1 MILTWHDKRQRFE
14 FECEYQEKNS
24 QGELGRIMA
33 KNARFR
39 FDWENK
45 VWFAYDAP
53 TALKMAAYCA
63 YPQLR
68 SRIHQEALET
78 GNPSL
83 RCVNSVFIW
92 TGPIEG
98 DVMVN
103 GKRVTVN
110 FKDLAKGAGLIFA
123 KPHTQTWASI
133 PRDAAAGITVPVWW
147 TTDPEKAMKCSAY
160 ADETAKT
167 ALRDMIEKKRVS
179 LAASRATNAEIVIPV
194 PEGIHPRTR
203 KPFEYLGYQK
213 AGVAYAIKRPKSVRG
228 TLFGDEMGLGKSVEA
243 IGFINYYLPRLPDE
257 QIKNLKILV
266 ICPASLKLN
275 WAQEMRWWL
284 VRPLTIG
291 LSDTKRAQVIPNTNV
306 VITNFEQLGQKQKTG
321 KMIKEEAR
329 ISTTGLFS
337 YESEKPETIT
347 VLRQSL
353 KITWDVL
360 IVDECFPYD
369 TMVLTTIGYRSI
381 GEIVE
386 NGLDVYVASC
396 DLSTDRLEW
405 RRIQRWIR
413 KPRPNL
419 LYKITHEH
427 GTFVCTGNHKIW
439 TERGYIQAQDLLN
452 GDCLRMVREARNGT
466 QAGQVN
472 PEVLQSDLL
481 RPRSQR
487 RARKEVGGIEKIIK
501 AFDRQILRMVRGP
514 LRDPIQGEGQQG
526 ETFLQYV
533 MRCLLAH
540 VSTGKVQKPISNNED
555 EGKRIW
561 TESARSLSPANDS
574 QQPNQRPERDSE
586 NERLAQGT
594 DISGAWG
601 QWATDGTTEAIS
613 RGSESPDGVR
623 DHYGASQRQVS
634 ESAKSLQS
642 GHRRPDS
649 KSGDRSGRQEPR
661 YSEMAFSRQA
671 QDGCFERSR
680 VVSVEIQKQRGTS
693 RHSSVCPGGPFV
705 YNLEIADNHN
715 YFADGVLVSN
725 CHRIKNEK
733 TLRAKLT
740 LSIVARHN
748 LFLSGT
754 PLVNRPRELWV
765 LAHHLAPSVFVN
777 KWDFLKRYCDGGG
790 SYFGNSY
797 DGGQHLDEL
806 QEKMRTWFMIRRLKK
821 DVLTEL
827 PPKRR
832 QVIELPA
839 TGCEHLVS
847 AELIAWESKEA
858 ALRELKLRVE
868 LAKASDRP
876 EDYTNAVNAL
886 RQGIKVAFEE
896 MSKVRHDTAIAKIP
910 AVRDHIAEALSE
922 GNKVILFA
930 HHKEVV
936 YKIAQHFASEC
947 VTLTGDTKMG
957 DRDAAVRAFQE
968 NPKVTLFIGT
978 IMAAGVGLTLTASS
992 HVVFAELDWVP
1003 GNVTQAEDR
1012 AHRIGQLESVLIQ
1025 HLVLEGSLDKRMAD
1039 TLIEKQEVSDQAL
1052 DRETGPVLDLELV
1065 SGDAPTPVYALPDKD
1080 EFATHAISRKD
1091 IDKDVEKIT
1100 RADIEAVHMGIRILA
1115 ERCDGATAEDGAG
1128 FARFDVTL
1136 GHTLAK
1142 MPKLT
1147 PRFAILGKKLLQKYS
1162 QTQLAGI
1169 PELQRLFTK
1178 EKKTK

>member
-1 MILTWHDKRQRFE
+1 MILTWHIKRQRFE

-24 QGELGRIMA
+24 QGELGRIVA

-45 VWFAYDAP
+45 VWFACDAP

-63 YPQLR
+63 DPQLR
-68 SRIHQEALET
+68 SRIHQEAMET
-78 GNPSL
+78 GKPSL

-110 FKDLAKGAGLIFA
+110 FKDLAKSAGLIFA

-160 ADETAKT
+160 ADDTAKT
-167 ALRDMIEKKRVS
+167 ALRDMIEKKKVS
-179 LAASRATNAEIVIPV
+179 LAASRATDAEIIIPV

-203 KPFEYLGYQK
+203 KPFAYLGYQK

-257 QIKNLKILV
+257 QIKNLKILL

-321 KMIKEEAR
+321 KQIVDEGAADRQREA
-329 ISTTGLFS
+329 GLFAVS
-337 YESEKPETIT
+337 STPMKDETVV

-360 IVDECFPYD
+360 IVDE
-369 TMVLTTIGYRSI
+369 
-381 GEIVE
+381 
-386 NGLDVYVASC
+386 A
-396 DLSTDRLEW
+396 
-405 RRIQRWIR
+405 
-413 KPRPNL
+413 
-419 LYKITHEH
+419 
-427 GTFVCTGNHKIW
+427 HKIKS
-439 TERGYIQAQDLLN
+439 EKA
-452 GDCLRMVREARNGT
+452 LRTR
-466 QAGQVN
+466 
-472 PEVLQSDLL
+472 
-481 RPRSQR
+481 
-487 RARKEVGGIEKIIK
+487 
-501 AFDRQILRMVRGP
+501 
-514 LRDPIQGEGQQG
+514 
-526 ETFLQYV
+526 
-533 MRCLLAH
+533 
-540 VSTGKVQKPISNNED
+540 
-555 EGKRIW
+555 
-561 TESARSLSPANDS
+561 
-574 QQPNQRPERDSE
+574 
-586 NERLAQGT
+586 
-594 DISGAWG
+594 
-601 QWATDGTTEAIS
+601 
-613 RGSESPDGVR
+613 
-623 DHYGASQRQVS
+623 
-634 ESAKSLQS
+634 
-642 GHRRPDS
+642 
-649 KSGDRSGRQEPR
+649 
-661 YSEMAFSRQA
+661 
-671 QDGCFERSR
+671 
-680 VVSVEIQKQRGTS
+680 
-693 RHSSVCPGGPFV
+693 
-705 YNLEIADNHN
+705 
-715 YFADGVLVSN
+715 
-725 CHRIKNEK
+725 
-733 TLRAKLT
+733 LT

-748 LFLSGT
+748 LFLTGT

-910 AVRDHIAEALSE
+910 AVKDHLAEALSE

-1052 DRETGPVLDLELV
+1052 DRETGPVLDLDLV
-1065 SGDAPTPVYALPDKD
+1065 SGDAPTPIYALPDKD

-1100 RADIEAVHMGIRILA
+1100 RADIEAVHMGIQILA

-1142 MPKLT
+1142 MSNLT

-1169 PELQRLFTK
+1169 PELQQLFTK